1 MADTAIVRRAPVAE
15 WAATRSCF
23 IFGPR
28 LTGKSSL
35 LRRHFAGP
43 GATTP
48 MYDLLDHRD
57 YAKFLAAPHRL
68 GEEIP
73 PSARLVVIDEVQ
85 RLPELLNEVH
95 RLIET
100 RRIRF
105 VLTGSSARKLRRGG
119 VNLLGGRARTR
130 YLRPFT
136 RGELGE
142 QFDLN
147 RAIQH
152 GLLPPIYLGN
162 EPKDDLAAYI
172 GNYLQQ
178 EIAAEGLTRNVPAFS
193 RFLEVAA
200 LSNATVVNFTQV
212 ASDAA
217 VPRTTVHEYFEILR
231 DTLIASEIPAF
242 RETKTR
248 KALASSKWYFFDA
261 GVASALQGRL
271 VQPRTPEFGPAFET
285 YLLHELLSCRDYAG
299 GPDVSH
305 WKSRSNL
312 EVDFILGDHTA
323 VEVKGKASVVER
335 DLRGLRALAEERK
348 MKRLICVSL
357 EDRPR
362 RVDGLQILPYG
373 QFLDGLWA
381 GEFKG

>member
-1 MADTAIVRRAPVAE
+1 MVDASIIRRAPVAE

-35 LRRHFAGP
+35 LRRLFAGP
-43 GATTP
+43 ANAP

-57 YAKFLAAPHRL
+57 YARLLAAPHRL

-85 RLPELLNEVH
+85 RLPELLSEVH

-136 RGELGE
+136 RQELGGR
-142 QFDLN
+142 FDLN

-152 GLLPPIYLGN
+152 GLLPPIYLGD

-178 EIAAEGLTRNVPAFS
+178 EIAAEGLTRNIPGFS

-200 LSNATVVNFTQV
+200 RSNATVVNFTQV

-217 VPRTTVHEYFEILR
+217 VPRTTVHEYFEILK

-248 KALASSKWYFFDA
+248 KALASSKWYFFDP

-271 VQPRTPEFGPAFET
+271 VTPRTPEFGPAFET
-285 YLLHELLSCRDYAG
+285 YLLHELLSYRDYAG
-299 GPDVSH
+299 GPEVSH

-323 VEVKGKASVVER
+323 VEIKGKTSVVER
-335 DLRGLRALAEERK
+335 DLRGLRALAEERR
-348 MKRLICVSL
+348 MKRLICVAL

-362 RVDGLQILPYG
+362 RVGGLQILPYG
-373 QFLDGLWA
+373 QFLDALWA
-381 GEFKG
+381 GEFND

>member
-1 MADTAIVRRAPVAE
+1 
-15 WAATRSCF
+15 
-23 IFGPR
+23 
-28 LTGKSSL
+28 
-35 LRRHFAGP
+35 
-43 GATTP
+43 

-73 PSARLVVIDEVQ
+73 PSTRLVVIDEVQ
-85 RLPELLNEVH
+85 RLPDLLNEVH

-142 QFDLN
+142 RFDLS
-147 RAIQH
+147 RAIRH
-152 GLLPPIYLGN
+152 GLLPPIYLGD

-178 EIAAEGLTRNVPAFS
+178 EIAAEGLTRNIPAFS

-242 RETKTR
+242 RETRTR

-271 VQPRTPEFGPAFET
+271 VKPRTPEFGPAFET

-299 GPDVSH
+299 GPDISH

-323 VEVKGKASVVER
+323 VEVKGKTSVVER